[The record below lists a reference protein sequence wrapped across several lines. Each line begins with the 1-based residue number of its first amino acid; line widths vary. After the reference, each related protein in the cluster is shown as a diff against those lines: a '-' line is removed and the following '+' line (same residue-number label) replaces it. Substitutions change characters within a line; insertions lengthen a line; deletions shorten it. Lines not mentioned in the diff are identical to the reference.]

1 MGGSVMQ
8 PVRRARRQPA
18 WHMLAAEFG
27 ESTLSQ
33 QGSGEFDP
41 LFVISKLGAKVNRVI
56 VAGMLERLDPRETSN
71 GSTLWQGQLR
81 DPSGLHFFSVGD
93 YAQESMRELT
103 IQLSSRLEDG
113 ESIMLMMTAKARYF
127 QNDEG
132 SVYTSLRPEEA
143 AVISRE
149 VYRNWLVKAS
159 EGMLERIDF
168 QEKSNSLEKSNEA
181 FAAGGIPN
189 YLLEGLILANEH
201 YGDFDSES
209 YRLNIMNA
217 LDIAEGNVPSFT
229 SNPAPSPQ
237 SSLEVSNEEESK
249 DDTTSGDGVDLKQVL
264 LDLIARLDNGE
275 GVDFDTLLS
284 NAAARGHDRDSSEA
298 SLDELT
304 EDGTVHE
311 PRFGWFKITN

>member
-1 MGGSVMQ
+1 MQ
-8 PVRRARRQPA
+8 PARRARRQPA

-93 YAQESMRELT
+93 YASESMRELT
-103 IQLSSRLEDG
+103 IQLSSRLDDG
-113 ESIMLMMTAKARYF
+113 ETIMLMMTAKARYF
-127 QNDEG
+127 QNEEG
-132 SVYTSLRPEEA
+132 AVYTSLRPEEA

-149 VYRNWLVKAS
+149 VYRNWLVKS
-159 EGMLERIDF
+159 SKGMLERIDF
-168 QEKSNSLEKSNEA
+168 QEKSSSLEKTNEA
-181 FAAGGIPN
+181 FVAGGIPEN
-189 YLLEGLILANEH
+189 LVEGLLLASEH
-201 YGDFDSES
+201 YGDFDLES

-217 LDIAEGNVPSFT
+217 LDIAEGKVPSFT
-229 SNPAPSPQ
+229 QNSATSPQ
-237 SSLEVSNEEESK
+237 SSLEVSEDESSEGNSSEES
-249 DDTTSGDGVDLKQVL
+249 VDLKQVI
-264 LDLIARLDNGE
+264 LDLIARLDGGE

-284 NAAARGHDRDSSEA
+284 NAAARGHDRDSSESA
-298 SLDELT
+298 LDELT
-304 EDGTVHE
+304 EEGSVHE

>member
-1 MGGSVMQ
+1 MQ
-8 PVRRARRQPA
+8 PARRARRQPA

-132 SVYTSLRPEEA
+132 AVYTSLRPEEA
-143 AVISRE
+143 AVITRTN
-149 VYRNWLVKAS
+149 YRNWLVKAA
-159 EGMLERIDF
+159 EGLLERMDAHD
-168 QEKSNSLEKSNEA
+168 KSSSLEKNLQSLA
-181 FAAGGIPN
+181 SAGIPEN
-189 YLLEGLILANEH
+189 LREGILLANEH
-201 YGDFDSES
+201 YGEIDLEN
-209 YRLNIMNA
+209 YRLNIMQT
-217 LDIAEGNVPSFT
+217 LDIAEDKMPSA
-229 SNPAPSPQ
+229 PAPK
-237 SSLEVSNEEESK
+237 V
-249 DDTTSGDGVDLKQVL
+249 TT
-264 LDLIARLDNGE
+264 
-275 GVDFDTLLS
+275 
-284 NAAARGHDRDSSEA
+284 
-298 SLDELT
+298 
-304 EDGTVHE
+304 
-311 PRFGWFKITN
+311 